1 MLFDSIAEV
10 HVLWLIGD
18 RYPAQR
24 HVCKKI
30 GKIFSK
36 WFVLTQ

>member
-1 MLFDSIAEV
+1 MV
-10 HVLWLIGD
+10 VGD